1 MVGETG
7 NSIFAHSRSPKSFR
21 STPRLLPLYLSVIL
35 SDYRQKKPLKCYFL
49 SCLLLLVTY
58 HLSPLVTAVHVEPPN
73 RIISLAPNLTEI
85 LFAMG
90 LGDRI
95 VGVTNFCDYPED
107 AKKKPKIGGM
117 YNPSMEAVV
126 SLRPDMVVMTT
137 DGNLKQFE
145 ERLRSLGIKTY
156 VFRARRLTELPQG
169 IRDMGSTLGLKERAN
184 ALASEIDIDFNRFRP
199 ENQKSNPFLS
209 PLNSPLSKGGRL
221 PAVGQESGGVKGERE
236 KINKKKVLFIVW
248 PEPLIVAASGTAI
261 DDAISLLGCENIASK
276 AYTSYPKYSVEEIIR
291 QAPDVIFIG
300 KGHADVKA
308 ASRKIIEKLSG
319 IPAVRHGEVYYVS
332 DSIYRLSPR
341 IIKGIDEMARCLK

>member
-7 NSIFAHSRSPKSFR
+7 NSIFAHSRSDKVG
-21 STPRLLPLYLSVIL
+21 TPRLLPLYLSVIL

-49 SCLLLLVTY
+49 SCLLLLVTC
-58 HLSPLVTAVHVEPPN
+58 HLSLVTAVHAGPPS

-137 DGNLKQFE
+137 DGNLEQFE
-145 ERLRSLGIKTY
+145 ERLRSLGIRTY

-169 IRDMGSTLGLKERAN
+169 IRDMGLTLGLKERAN
-184 ALASEIDIDFNRFRP
+184 ALASEIDIALKRLANSSLVTRH
-199 ENQKSNPFLS
+199 LS
-209 PLNSPLSKGGRL
+209 L
-221 PAVGQESGGVKGERE
+221 
-236 KINKKKVLFIVW
+236 KKKVLFIVW

-276 AYTSYPKYSVEEIIR
+276 AYTSYPKYSVEEIMR

-341 IIKGIDEMARCLK
+341 IIKGIDEMARCLR

>member
-1 MVGETG
+1 
-7 NSIFAHSRSPKSFR
+7 
-21 STPRLLPLYLSVIL
+21 LS
-35 SDYRQKKPLKCYFL
+35 
-49 SCLLLLVTY
+49 
-58 HLSPLVTAVHVEPPN
+58 LVTAVHAEPPN

-137 DGNLKQFE
+137 DGNLEQFG
-145 ERLRSLGIKTY
+145 ERLRSLGIRTY

-169 IRDMGSTLGLKERAN
+169 IRDMGLTLGLKERAN
-184 ALASEIDIDFNRFRP
+184 ALASEIDVALKR
-199 ENQKSNPFLS
+199 LA
-209 PLNSPLSKGGRL
+209 NSSLVTRHSSL
-221 PAVGQESGGVKGERE
+221 
-236 KINKKKVLFIVW
+236 KKTVLFIIW
-248 PEPLIVAASGTAI
+248 PEPLMVAASGTAI
-261 DDAISLLGCENIASK
+261 ADAISLLGCENIASK
-276 AYTSYPKYSVEEIIR
+276 AYTSYPKYSVEEIMR

-308 ASRKIIEKLSG
+308 ASRKIIERLSG

-341 IIKGIDEMARCLK
+341 IIKGIDEMARCPR

>member
-1 MVGETG
+1 MNKKLNGPG
-7 NSIFAHSRSPKSFR
+7 IIILFLFLISHFS
-21 STPRLLPLYLSVIL
+21 LLISV
-35 SDYRQKKPLKCYFL
+35 
-49 SCLLLLVTY
+49 
-58 HLSPLVTAVHVEPPN
+58 AAEPPN

-85 LFAMG
+85 LFEMG
-90 LGDRI
+90 LGDKI

-107 AKKKPKIGGM
+107 AKGKPKIGGM

-126 SLRPDMVVMTT
+126 SLRPDMVIMTT

-145 ERLRSLGIKTY
+145 ERLRSLGIRTY

-184 ALASEIDIDFNRFRP
+184 ALASEIDIAFNRFRP
-199 ENQKSNPFLS
+199 ENQKSNTFLPPF
-209 PLNSPLSKGGRL
+209 NSPLSKGARL
-221 PAVGQESGGVKGERE
+221 PSVGQGYRGVKGERE
-236 KINKKKVLFIVW
+236 EIKKKKVLFIVW

-276 AYTSYPKYSVEEIIR
+276 AYTSYPKYSLEEIIR

>member
-1 MVGETG
+1 MDKRVNGPG
-7 NSIFAHSRSPKSFR
+7 IIILF
-21 STPRLLPLYLSVIL
+21 LLFISH
-35 SDYRQKKPLKCYFL
+35 F
-49 SCLLLLVTY
+49 LLLI
-58 HLSPLVTAVHVEPPN
+58 SIAAEPPN
-73 RIISLAPNLTEI
+73 RIISLAPNLSEI

-95 VGVTNFCDYPED
+95 VGVTNFCDYPDD

-137 DGNLKQFE
+137 DGNIKQFE

-184 ALASEIDIDFNRFRP
+184 ALASEIDVAFNRFRT
-199 ENQKSNPFLS
+199 ENQKANPPCSHLS
-209 PLNSPLSKGGRL
+209 EGGYRS
-221 PAVGQESGGVKGERE
+221 VRGERE
-236 KINKKKVLFIVW
+236 GINKKKVLFVVW

-319 IPAVRHGEVYYVS
+319 IPAVKHGEVYYVS

>member
-1 MVGETG
+1 LDERFFM
-7 NSIFAHSRSPKSFR
+7 NK
-21 STPRLLPLYLSVIL
+21 RLNGPGIIIL
-35 SDYRQKKPLKCYFL
+35 F
-49 SCLLLLVTY
+49 LLLISHFSFLISV
-58 HLSPLVTAVHVEPPN
+58 AAEPPN

-95 VGVTNFCDYPED
+95 VGVTNFCDYPEE
-107 AKKKPKIGGM
+107 AKGKPKVGGM

-126 SLRPDMVVMTT
+126 SLQPDMVVMTT

-145 ERLRSLGIKTY
+145 ERLLSLGIRTY
-156 VFRARRLTELPQG
+156 VFRARRLHELSG
-169 IRDMGSTLGLKERAN
+169 EIRKLGTTLGFTGKAYV
-184 ALASEIDIDFNRFRP
+184 LAKDIEESLNRYRV
-199 ENQKSNPFLS
+199 LS
-209 PLNSPLSKGGRL
+209 RGNIG
-221 PAVGQESGGVKGERE
+221 
-236 KINKKKVLFIVW
+236 KKVLFIVW

-276 AYTSYPKYSVEEIIR
+276 AYASYPKYSVEEIIR

-308 ASRKIIEKLSG
+308 ASRNIIEKLSG
-319 IPAVRHGEVYYVS
+319 VPAVEYSGVCYIN

-341 IIKGIDEMARCLK
+341 IMKGIDEMARCLK

>member
-1 MVGETG
+1 LYEFNCFKIMVGGTG

-21 STPRLLPLYLSVIL
+21 STPRLLPHPSHIPPWQGGIKGGK
-35 SDYRQKKPLKCYFL
+35 DYRQKKPLKCYFL

-58 HLSPLVTAVHVEPPN
+58 HLSLVTAVHAEPPN

-145 ERLRSLGIKTY
+145 ERLRSLGVKTY

-184 ALASEIDIDFNRFRP
+184 ALASEIEKKLERFNAK
-199 ENQKSNPFLS
+199 NQKSNP
-209 PLNSPLSKGGRL
+209 PLPPFSKEGRGGL
-221 PAVGQESGGVKGERE
+221 
-236 KINKKKVLFIVW
+236 KKKVLFIVW